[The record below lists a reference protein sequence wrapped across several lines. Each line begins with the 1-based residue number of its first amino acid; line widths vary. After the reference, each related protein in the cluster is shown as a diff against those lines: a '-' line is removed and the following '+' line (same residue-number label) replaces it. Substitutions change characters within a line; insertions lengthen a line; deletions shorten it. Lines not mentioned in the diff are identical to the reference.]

1 MRRAKVLPRSFYEWV
16 DPVKAAIDLLGKIL
30 RVDTGKGTCA
40 ARIVE
45 AEAYGGP
52 KDRASHAWRGRTPRN
67 ESMFGKPG
75 TAYVYLC
82 YGIHR
87 MFNVVTA
94 PEDVPAAVLIRGVEP
109 IQGHALMA
117 KRRKM
122 SPEDF
127 RLTAGPGALTAALG
141 IRMEWDRTDLVCG
154 PIRIEDDGVRIS
166 HAQILRRPRVGVSY
180 AGPAAKFRW
189 RFSIRGNP
197 WVSPART

>member
-1 MRRAKVLPRSFYEWV
+1 MKRKILPRSFYERE
-16 DPVKAAIDLLGKIL
+16 DPVEVAVDLLGKIL
-30 RVDTGKGTCA
+30 RVDGGRGTCA

-67 ESMFGKPG
+67 ESMFGPPG

-94 PEDVPAAVLIRGVEP
+94 PENVPAAVLIRGVEP
-109 IQGHALMA
+109 IEGHGTMSR
-117 KRRKM
+117 RRKL
-122 SPEDF
+122 PPDDF
-127 RLTAGPGALTAALG
+127 RMTAGPGALTAALG

-154 PIRIEDDGVRIS
+154 PIRIEDDGMRIPPG
-166 HAQILRRPRVGVSY
+166 QMEKRPRVGVNY
-180 AGPAAKFRW
+180 AGPAARFPW
-189 RFSIRGNP
+189 RFSLRGSP
-197 WVSPART
+197 WVSRSRS

>member
-1 MRRAKVLPRSFYEWV
+1 MNRRTLSHSFYRAE
-16 DPVKAAIDLLGKIL
+16 DPVAVAVGLLGKIL
-30 RVDTGKGTCA
+30 RVKTPSGACA

-52 KDRASHAWRGRTPRN
+52 RDRASHAWRGRTPRN
-67 ESMFGKPG
+67 ESMFGPPG

-94 PEDVPAAVLIRGVEP
+94 PPGTPAAVLIRAVEP
-109 IQGHALMA
+109 MEGIRGML
-117 KRRKM
+117 RRRNL
-122 SPEDF
+122 PADDH

-141 IRMEWDRTDLVCG
+141 IRMEWDRSDLVCG
-154 PIRIEDDGVRIS
+154 PIRIEDDGMRIP
-166 HAQILRRPRVGVSY
+166 AGKIQQRPRVGVNY
-180 AGPAAKFRW
+180 AGPAARFPW

-197 WVSPART
+197 WVSRSRS

>member
-1 MRRAKVLPRSFYEWV
+1 MEVAT
-16 DPVKAAIDLLGKIL
+16 DLLGKIL
-30 RVDTGKGTCA
+30 RVEAGKGTCA

-52 KDRASHAWRGRTPRN
+52 KDRASHAWRGRTPRS
-67 ESMFGKPG
+67 ESMFGRPG

-94 PEDVPAAVLIRGVEP
+94 PVEIPAAVLIRGVEP
-109 IQGHALMA
+109 MEGHELMA
-117 KRRKM
+117 KRRGL
-122 SPEDF
+122 PPGHF

-141 IRMEWDRTDLVCG
+141 ILMDWDRTDLVCG
-154 PIRIEDDGVRIS
+154 PIRIEDDGMRIS
-166 HAQILRRPRVGVSY
+166 PAQILQRPRVGVNY

-189 RFSIRGNP
+189 RFSIRDNP
-197 WVSPART
+197 WVSPSRT

>member
-1 MRRAKVLPRSFYEWV
+1 VSRSKILPRSFYERGN
-16 DPVKAAIDLLGKIL
+16 PVEVAVDLLGKIL
-30 RVDTGKGTCA
+30 RVDSGKGTCA
-40 ARIVE
+40 GRIVE

-52 KDRASHAWRGRTPRN
+52 QDRASHAWRGRTPRN

-94 PEDVPAAVLIRGVEP
+94 PEDVAAAVLIRGVEP
-109 IQGHALMA
+109 IEGHELMA
-117 KRRKM
+117 KRRRL

-127 RLTAGPGALTAALG
+127 RLSAGPGALTAAMG

-166 HAQILRRPRVGVSY
+166 HAQILRRPRVGVNY

-189 RFSIRGNP
+189 RFSVRGNP
-197 WVSPART
+197 WVSRSRS